1 MLVLVKLSGWVTDM
15 ALLLSILIQM
25 CKIFNHKK
33 ITFSFNYKKIMF
45 KKINFLGSDLWLV
58 ILVYAIAIFFLSNR
72 SLIFFFY
79 SPLSNLILQ
88 VVWTSSHLYK
98 LKHHLLANN
107 VLGKGDNEVW
117 TNEGASEGI
126 WGKFSRF

>member
-15 ALLLSILIQM
+15 AILLSILIQM

-58 ILVYAIAIFFLSNR
+58 ILVYAMAIFFLSNR
-72 SLIFFFY
+72 SIIFFFL
-79 SPLSNLILQ
+79 LSFEQPHPSSGLDLFPSVQ
-88 VVWTSSHLYK
+88 TETSS
-98 LKHHLLANN
+98 
-107 VLGKGDNEVW
+107 
-117 TNEGASEGI
+117 SC
-126 WGKFSRF
+126 

>member
-15 ALLLSILIQM
+15 AILLSILIQM

-72 SLIFFFY
+72 SLIFFFT
-79 SPLSNLILQ
+79 LL
-88 VVWTSSHLYK
+88 WATSSFKWSGPLPICTNWNIIF
-98 LKHHLLANN
+98 LLII